1 MAAAGNG
8 LTNKTAR
15 GDLGRILLI
24 IGRLLLGATFIIA
37 AYAKLK
43 PQGAMPW
50 TLASVKTSLSM
61 FAMGVDSYQML
72 PAWAVS
78 PFAHFLPVFEL
89 VLGLWL
95 VSGITLR
102 VSSVVSTLAV
112 LAFIVAMWS
121 AYHRGLTISCGCFG
135 PGEQIG
141 PLTLARDGL
150 TFLPLSLGVTIGA
163 FLIHRRRA
171 GSAVPEPAAAPQRAH

>member
-1 MAAAGNG
+1 MSAVDSGHASETGRRRVA
-8 LTNKTAR
+8 
-15 GDLGRILLI
+15 RILLVI
-24 IGRLLLGATFIIA
+24 ARAALAAIFLFA

-43 PQGAMPW
+43 PQGAVPW
-50 TLASVKTSLSM
+50 SAASVRTSLSM

-78 PFAHFLPVFEL
+78 PFAHFLPIFEL

-95 VSGITLR
+95 LSGIALR
-102 VSSVVSTLAV
+102 TASIVSTLAV
-112 LAFIVAMWS
+112 LVFIVAMWS

-141 PLTLARDGL
+141 PLTLVRDGL
-150 TFLPLSLGVTIGA
+150 TFLPLSLAVMVGA
-163 FLIHRRRA
+163 FLIHRNP
-171 GSAVPEPAAAPQRAH
+171 GTPAAAEASSAPQHAS

>member
-1 MAAAGNG
+1 MSAADSDHADESSH
-8 LTNKTAR
+8 R
-15 GDLGRILLI
+15 RLGRALLV
-24 IGRLLLGATFIIA
+24 IGRLALAAIFLFA

-50 TLASVKTSLSM
+50 SVASVKTSLSM

-78 PFAHFLPVFEL
+78 AVAHFLPIFEL

-95 VSGITLR
+95 LSGIALR
-102 VSSVVSTLAV
+102 AASIISTLAV
-112 LAFIVAMWS
+112 LVFIVAMWS

-141 PLTLARDGL
+141 PLTLVRDGL
-150 TFLPLSLGVTIGA
+150 TFLPLSLAVMIGA
-163 FLIHRRRA
+163 FLIRRNPHA
-171 GSAVPEPAAAPQRAH
+171 PVAAEASSAPQHAA

>member
-1 MAAAGNG
+1 MAAADNG
-8 LTNKTAR
+8 RSNGTGRRKAR
-15 GDLGRILLI
+15 RILLI
-24 IGRLLLGATFIIA
+24 IGRVLLGAIFIVA
-37 AYAKLK
+37 ACAKMK
-43 PQGAMPW
+43 PPGAMPW

-78 PFAHFLPVFEL
+78 PFAHFLPIFEL

-95 VSGITLR
+95 LSGIALR
-102 VSSVVSTLAV
+102 VASVISTLAV

-150 TFLPLSLGVTIGA
+150 TFLPLSLAVMIGA
-163 FLIHRRRA
+163 FLMRPRHT
-171 GSAVPEPAAAPQRAH
+171 GSAAPEPTPAH